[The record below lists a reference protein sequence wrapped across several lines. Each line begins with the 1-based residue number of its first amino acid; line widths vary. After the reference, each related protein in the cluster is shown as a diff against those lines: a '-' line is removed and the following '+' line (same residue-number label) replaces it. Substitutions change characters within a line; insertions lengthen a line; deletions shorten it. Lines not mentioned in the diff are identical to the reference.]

1 MDLTKIFSGMDKG
14 PEAIQSNFEKI
25 NSAVGDKASSV
36 KVSGTMINGCKGGL
50 DCTMYT
56 IGGRILNVTQ
66 GLFQISSELNSSTKK
81 IDFAQLATDVDAG
94 AGIAYSNVSD
104 WAVIGAVSVNN
115 GKLTLTI
122 SNGDASTITKGTWF
136 NFLMIRAY

>member
-1 MDLTKIFSGMDKG
+1 MDLTKIFSNMDKG
-14 PEAIQSNFEKI
+14 PEAIQANFEKI
-25 NSAVGDKASSV
+25 NGAVGDKVSSI
-36 KVSGTMINGCKGGL
+36 KVSGTMINGCSGGL

-56 IGGRILNVTQ
+56 IGDRILNVTQ
-66 GLFQISSELNSSTKK
+66 GSFQIGFELNSSTKK

-122 SNGDASTITKGTWF
+122 SNGDANTITKGTWF
-136 NFLMIRAY
+136 NFFMIRAY

>member
-14 PEAIQSNFEKI
+14 PEAIQANFEKI
-25 NSAVGDKASSV
+25 NGAVGDKVSSI
-36 KVSGTMINGCKGGL
+36 KVSGTMINGCSGAL

-56 IGGRILNVTQ
+56 IGNRILNVTQ
-66 GLFQISSELNSSTKK
+66 GSFQIGFELNSSTKK

-94 AGIAYSNVSD
+94 VGIACSNVSE

-122 SNGDASTITKGTWF
+122 SNGDANTITKGTWF
-136 NFLMIRAY
+136 NFFMIRAY